1 MPLFLFD
8 LGEQLVYLLRVV
20 DPHEPAE
27 DATALPVSCTLGGV
41 AQPLRAEDAEPD
53 MSLSLHARH
62 PGDVAPNV
70 LVGEVSKHRYSPRS
84 EFPGCATGNYAET
97 MKTGVPMWTWLN
109 SHSASGTYMRMQ
121 PCEAE

>member
-1 MPLFLFD
+1 MALFLFD

-20 DPHEPAE
+20 NPHEPAE
-27 DATALPVSCTLGGV
+27 DATALPANCTLGGV

-70 LVGEVSKHRYSPRS
+70 LVGEVSKHRYPQERIPASRYWKLLARPR
-84 EFPGCATGNYAET
+84 
-97 MKTGVPMWTWLN
+97 
-109 SHSASGTYMRMQ
+109 R
-121 PCEAE
+121 